1 MKNKIPSFLPVAIQ
15 CLTEGSE
22 MILKEVEQKKDLFE
36 KKFSKTELYNTQPI
50 QKMNEYK
57 D

>member
-1 MKNKIPSFLPVAIQ
+1 
-15 CLTEGSE
+15 
-22 MILKEVEQKKDLFE
+22 MILKEVEEKKDLFE